1 MKTMILAAVA
11 ASLVAAP
18 ATAAAPQYQNH
29 QKQQHQKQQQRS
41 STVVRHAP
49 GKTVVTQRYVQRGPQ
64 KAQYRQN
71 WRKGERFDYRQARN
85 YRPVNNW
92 QQYRGRHLY
101 APPRGYHWVQSGND
115 AVLVAVAGGLIG
127 AVLAGAFN

>member
-1 MKTMILAAVA
+1 MKKMILAALA

-18 ATAAAPQYQNH
+18 AMAAPQYQP
-29 QKQQHQKQQQRS
+29 QHRS
-41 STVVRHAP
+41 GTVVRHDQ
-49 GKTVVTQRYVQRGPQ
+49 GRTVVTQRNVYRGQ
-64 KAQYRQN
+64 QANHYRN
-71 WRKGERFDYRQARN
+71 DWRKGQRFDYHQARN
-85 YRPVNNW
+85 YRQINDW
-92 QQYRGRHLY
+92 RAYRGRHLY